1 MSKTNT
7 EKMAPETQTPEMA
20 NGMKLDV
27 RVRPIAPMGNLLA
40 FANVTIGGCFKIDGF
55 RICSSEK
62 GLYVNMPATQDKGG
76 NWKDVCWPVTAE
88 FRKQLNDALI
98 DGYGQAI
105 ENLQATLEATKGAA
119 EKPSLSERGDFD
131 RTRCKAAAYG
141 TAGRVFEG
149 SCGYAGC
156 TEHRQHLRVAGIFGT
171 PLLSEG

>member
-105 ENLQATLEATKGAA
+105 ENLQATLGALSFGYGQAIENLQATLEATKGAA
-119 EKPSLSERGDFD
+119 EKPSL
-131 RTRCKAAAYG
+131 TG
-141 TAGRVFEG
+141 TLKENAGKVKEQPTKPAPSKNEQAR
-149 SCGYAGC
+149 
-156 TEHRQHLRVAGIFGT
+156 
-171 PLLSEG
+171 